1 MTAGVL
7 KAKKELI
14 KVIIAFLDISQDYY
28 SMDGKCFPSG
38 VNINDVQTYLI
49 SLKFKCPYLEDQ
61 KIFDMFIGVINGKR
75 FDFIEFFNTENASI
89 DPKILTTTGRQEKNS
104 EKKVLENGDYDVGLN
119 IGKN

>member
-1 MTAGVL
+1 M
-7 KAKKELI
+7 
-14 KVIIAFLDISQDYY
+14 
-28 SMDGKCFPSG
+28 
-38 VNINDVQTYLI
+38 
-49 SLKFKCPYLEDQ
+49 EDQ